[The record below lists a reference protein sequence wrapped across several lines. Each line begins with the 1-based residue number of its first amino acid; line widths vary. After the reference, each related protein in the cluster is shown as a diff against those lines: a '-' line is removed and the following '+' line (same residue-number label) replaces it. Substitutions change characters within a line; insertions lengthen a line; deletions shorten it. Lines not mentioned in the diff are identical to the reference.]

1 MRFTEISVYV
11 LTSLTLEL
19 AKSTLRKVD
28 DLAYDNV
35 VLRSLAV
42 WFKDFVHDV
51 PHHQLQLEAGTGKPG
66 IKPALGETNLDGE
79 VALNSNLELGEVDDA
94 LGLFLEPE
102 AAQAIATVDVDL
114 PAGHEATPAS
124 VGSPHQVLAGNT
136 TPVLDTVIPIVEDTL
151 VPLGLENTPRSP
163 RPESQYS
170 HFKEFCMLLLVF
182 VLFSRQFL
190 RRGTPVASPIQT
202 KRSVQASAVAHNNPD
217 DHATPVQSPSKP
229 LIPPSVS
236 PLPEAETSPSSQPPA
251 IEAPSSP
258 ASSAPSEW
266 GSPPFSPVSQ
276 PRTLSLVAQAPGSY
290 SESGEGDDTDTTN
303 TELRTPPLL
312 ASKAQT
318 VVIDLDALHSS
329 AYASPFPPHPPAL
342 SDARRE
348 ALARDATWRGLR
360 TGRDRPGS
368 LADLHPRVEGD
379 SEQSVEDFQL
389 RAPLLVAQNVTQR
402 KKRSRS
408 RSQSK
413 GGRGADR
420 ARLVFASASASSS
433 IDSA

>member
-1 MRFTEISVYV
+1 MRSTEISVYV
-11 LTSLTLEL
+11 FTSLTLEL
-19 AKSTLRKVD
+19 AKSTLHKVD
-28 DLAYDNV
+28 DLTYDNV

-51 PHHQLQLEAGTGKPG
+51 PRRRLQLVAGTGEPG
-66 IKPALGETNLDGE
+66 IRPALGEMNLDGE
-79 VALNSNLELGEVDDA
+79 VALNSNLGLGEVGDT

-102 AAQAIATVDVDL
+102 AAQVIATVDMDL
-114 PAGHEATPAS
+114 PVGHEATPVP
-124 VGSPHQVLAGNT
+124 VGSLLAGNS

-151 VPLGLENTPRSP
+151 VPLGLENPPRSP
-163 RPESQYS
+163 CPESRYS
-170 HFKEFCMLLLVF
+170 HFNELCMLLLF
-182 VLFSRQFL
+182 FL
-190 RRGTPVASPIQT
+190 
-202 KRSVQASAVAHNNPD
+202 HNNPD
-217 DHATPVQSPSKP
+217 EHATPVQSPSKP

-236 PLPEAETSPSSQPPA
+236 PLPEAETSAPSQPPA

-258 ASSAPSEW
+258 ASSTPSEW

-276 PRTLSLVAQAPGSY
+276 PRTRSLVAQAPGSY
-290 SESGEGDDTDTTN
+290 SDSGEGDDTDNTN

-329 AYASPFPPHPPAL
+329 AYASPFPPHPQHFPTY
-342 SDARRE
+342 DMIKQARRE
-348 ALARDATWRGLR
+348 ALARDATRRGLR
-360 TGRDRPGS
+360 TGRDRPRS
-368 LADLHPRVEGD
+368 LAELHPRVEGD
-379 SEQSVEDFQL
+379 SEQSVEDFQP

-402 KKRSRS
+402 KRRSQS

-420 ARLVFASASASSS
+420 ARLVFASASASSN

>member
-42 WFKDFVHDV
+42 WFRDFVHDV
-51 PHHQLQLEAGTGKPG
+51 PRHQLQLEAGTGEPG
-66 IKPALGETNLDGE
+66 IKPALGEPNLDGE

-114 PAGHEATPAS
+114 PTGHEATPAS

-202 KRSVQASAVAHNNPD
+202 KRSVQASA
-217 DHATPVQSPSKP
+217 P

-236 PLPEAETSPSSQPPA
+236 PLPEAETSPPSQPPA

-258 ASSAPSEW
+258 ASSTPSEW

-276 PRTLSLVAQAPGSY
+276 PHTRSLAAQAPGSY
-290 SESGEGDDTDTTN
+290 SDSGEGDDTDTTN

-329 AYASPFPPHPPAL
+329 AYASPSPPHPQHFPMY
-342 SDARRE
+342 DVIKQARRE
-348 ALARDATWRGLR
+348 ALARDAMRRGLR
-360 TGRDRPGS
+360 TGRDRPRS
-368 LADLHPRVEGD
+368 LADLRPRVEGD

-402 KKRSRS
+402 KGRSRS